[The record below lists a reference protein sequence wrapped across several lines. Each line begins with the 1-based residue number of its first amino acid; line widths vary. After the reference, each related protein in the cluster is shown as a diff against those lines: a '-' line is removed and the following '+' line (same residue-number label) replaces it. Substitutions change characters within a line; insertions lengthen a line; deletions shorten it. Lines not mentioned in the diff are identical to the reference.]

1 MRGRYLKQG
10 RWFWVADLAVDLA
23 GIKMKNPVMS
33 ASGTF
38 GSGVEYAGVFDVG
51 MMGALVTTGLT
62 LESKA
67 GNRPPRLCETPAGLL
82 NAVGLQNPGV
92 DAFIRDILPG
102 MLDFGVP
109 VIANIAGS
117 TKDEFVA
124 IAEKFTG
131 TGVAGLEINIS
142 CPNVKT
148 GGMALGTIPEVAA
161 QVVEAVIDSTDLP
174 VIVKLTPNVTNI
186 VELARAV
193 ADAGADALSL
203 INTLLGMVI
212 DVEQRKPVLGNIM
225 GGLSGPAIR
234 PIAVRAVWQVAQAI
248 RIPIIGMGG
257 ICTGRDALEF
267 MMAGASAVAVG
278 SAFFHDPLSAVRII
292 TELDEYCGEHGVDR
306 LQDLV
311 GSAWKE

>member
-1 MRGRYLKQG
+1 M
-10 RWFWVADLAVDLA
+10 ADLSVNFA

-51 MMGALVTTGLT
+51 MMGALVTKGLT
-62 LESKA
+62 LRPRA
-67 GNRPPRLCETPAGLL
+67 GNKPPRICETPAGLL

-92 DAFIRDILPG
+92 DAFIKDVLPE
-102 MLDFGVP
+102 MLCFGVP

-117 TKDEFVA
+117 TKDEFVE
-124 IAEKFTG
+124 IAERFSG
-131 TGVAGLEINIS
+131 TGVAGLELNIS

-148 GGMALGTIPEVAA
+148 GGMALGTAPEVAA
-161 QVVEAVIDSTDLP
+161 QVVEAVIEVSDLP

-203 INTLLGMVI
+203 INTLVGMMI
-212 DVEQRKPVLGNIM
+212 DVEQRKPVLGNVV

-234 PIAVRAVWQVAQAI
+234 PVAVRAVWQVAQAVE
-248 RIPIIGMGG
+248 IPIIGIGG

-278 SAFFHDPLSAVRII
+278 SAFFNNPLAAVRII
-292 TELDEYCGEHGVDR
+292 AELEEYCFDHGVEK
-306 LQDLV
+306 LQDIV
-311 GSAWKE
+311 GVAWKE

>member
-1 MRGRYLKQG
+1 M
-10 RWFWVADLAVDLA
+10 ADLAVDLA

-117 TKDEFVA
+117 TKDEFVE

-225 GGLSGPAIR
+225 GGLSGHAIR

-278 SAFFHDPLSAVRII
+278 SAFSMTPCQRSESSLNWMNTAANMGWTGCRI
-292 TELDEYCGEHGVDR
+292 L
-306 LQDLV
+306 
-311 GSAWKE
+311 

>member
-1 MRGRYLKQG
+1 
-10 RWFWVADLAVDLA
+10 
-23 GIKMKNPVMS
+23 MS

-38 GSGVEYAGVFDVG
+38 GSGVEYDSVFDIG

-62 LESKA
+62 LESKV

-92 DAFIRDILPG
+92 DVFIKDVLPE

-117 TKDEFVA
+117 TKDEFVE
-124 IAEKFTG
+124 IAEKFSG

-148 GGMALGTIPEVAA
+148 GGMALGTAPEVAA
-161 QVVEAVIDSTDLP
+161 QVVGSVVESTDLP

-193 ADAGADALSL
+193 AAAGADALSL

-212 DVEQRKPVLGNIM
+212 DVEQRKPMLGNVV

-234 PIAVRAVWQVAQAI
+234 PVAVRAVWQVAQAVK
-248 RIPIIGMGG
+248 IPIIGMGG

-267 MMAGASAVAVG
+267 ILAGASAVAVG
-278 SAFFHDPLSAVRII
+278 SAFFNDPLAAVRII
-292 TELDEYCGEHGVDR
+292 KELDEYCGEHGVDR

-311 GSAWKE
+311 GAVWK

>member
-1 MRGRYLKQG
+1 M
-10 RWFWVADLAVDLA
+10 ADLSVNFA

-51 MMGALVTTGLT
+51 MMGALVTKGLT
-62 LESKA
+62 LRPRA
-67 GNRPPRLCETPAGLL
+67 GNKPPRICETPAGLL

-92 DAFIRDILPG
+92 DAFIKDVLPE
-102 MLDFGVP
+102 MLGFGVP

-117 TKDEFVA
+117 TKDEFVE
-124 IAEKFTG
+124 IAERFSG
-131 TGVAGLEINIS
+131 TGVAGLELNIS

-148 GGMALGTIPEVAA
+148 GGMALGTAPEVAA
-161 QVVEAVIDSTDLP
+161 QVVEAVIEVSDLP

-203 INTLLGMVI
+203 INTLVGMMI
-212 DVEQRKPVLGNIM
+212 DVEQRKPVLGNVV

-234 PIAVRAVWQVAQAI
+234 PVAVRAVWQVAQAVEV
-248 RIPIIGMGG
+248 PIIGIGG

-278 SAFFHDPLSAVRII
+278 SAFFNNPLAAVRII
-292 TELDEYCGEHGVDR
+292 AELEEYCFDHGVEK

-311 GSAWKE
+311 GVAWKE

>member
-1 MRGRYLKQG
+1 M
-10 RWFWVADLAVDLA
+10 ADLAVDLA

-92 DAFIRDILPG
+92 DAFIRDLLPG
-102 MLDFGVP
+102 MLDFGMP

-117 TKDEFVA
+117 TKDEFVE

-148 GGMALGTIPEVAA
+148 GGMVLGTIPEVAA
-161 QVVEAVIDSTDLP
+161 QVVEAVSESTDLP

-212 DVEQRKPVLGNIM
+212 DVEQRKPVLGNLV

-234 PIAVRAVWQVAQAI
+234 PIAVRAVWQVAQAVK
-248 RIPIIGMGG
+248 IPIIGMGG

>member
-1 MRGRYLKQG
+1 
-10 RWFWVADLAVDLA
+10 VADLAVDLA

-117 TKDEFVA
+117 TKDEFVE

>member
-1 MRGRYLKQG
+1 
-10 RWFWVADLAVDLA
+10 
-23 GIKMKNPVMS
+23 MS

-38 GSGVEYAGVFDVG
+38 GSGVEYDSVFDIG

-62 LESKA
+62 LESKV

-92 DAFIRDILPG
+92 DVFIKDVLPE

-117 TKDEFVA
+117 TKDEFVE
-124 IAEKFTG
+124 IAEKFSG

-148 GGMALGTIPEVAA
+148 GGMALGTAPEVAA
-161 QVVEAVIDSTDLP
+161 QVVGSVVESTDLP

-193 ADAGADALSL
+193 AAAGADALSL

-212 DVEQRKPVLGNIM
+212 DVEQRKPMLGNVV

-234 PIAVRAVWQVAQAI
+234 PVAVRAVWQVAQAVK
-248 RIPIIGMGG
+248 IPIIGMGG

-267 MMAGASAVAVG
+267 ILAGASAVAVG
-278 SAFFHDPLSAVRII
+278 SAFFNDPLAAVRII
-292 TELDEYCGEHGVDR
+292 KELDEYCGEHGLDR

-311 GSAWKE
+311 GAVWK

>member
-1 MRGRYLKQG
+1 M
-10 RWFWVADLAVDLA
+10 ADLAVDLA

-117 TKDEFVA
+117 TKDEFVE

>member
-1 MRGRYLKQG
+1 
-10 RWFWVADLAVDLA
+10 VADLAVNLA
-23 GIKMKNPVMS
+23 GIKMENPVMS

-38 GSGVEYAGVFDVG
+38 GSGVEYDSVFDIG

-62 LESKA
+62 LESKV

-92 DAFIRDILPG
+92 DVFIKDVLPE

-117 TKDEFVA
+117 TKDEFVE
-124 IAEKFTG
+124 IAEKFSG

-148 GGMALGTIPEVAA
+148 GGMALGTAPEVAA
-161 QVVEAVIDSTDLP
+161 QVVGSVVESTDLP

-193 ADAGADALSL
+193 AAAGADALSL

-212 DVEQRKPVLGNIM
+212 DVEQRKPMLGNVV

-234 PIAVRAVWQVAQAI
+234 PVAVRAVWQVAQAVK
-248 RIPIIGMGG
+248 IPIIGMGG

-267 MMAGASAVAVG
+267 ILAGASAVAVG
-278 SAFFHDPLSAVRII
+278 SAFFNDPLAAVRII
-292 TELDEYCGEHGVDR
+292 KELDEYCGEHGVDR

-311 GSAWKE
+311 GAVWK

>member
-1 MRGRYLKQG
+1 M
-10 RWFWVADLAVDLA
+10 ADLAVNLA
-23 GIKMKNPVMS
+23 GIKMENPVMS

-38 GSGVEYAGVFDVG
+38 GSGVEYDSVFDIG

-62 LESKA
+62 LESKV

-92 DAFIRDILPG
+92 DVFIKDVLPE

-117 TKDEFVA
+117 TKDEFVE
-124 IAEKFTG
+124 IAEKFSG

-148 GGMALGTIPEVAA
+148 GGMALGTAPEVAA
-161 QVVEAVIDSTDLP
+161 QVVGSVVESTDLP

-193 ADAGADALSL
+193 AAAGADALSL

-212 DVEQRKPVLGNIM
+212 DVEQRKPMLGNVV

-234 PIAVRAVWQVAQAI
+234 PVAVRAVWQVAQAVK
-248 RIPIIGMGG
+248 IPIIGMGG

-267 MMAGASAVAVG
+267 ILAGASAVAVG
-278 SAFFHDPLSAVRII
+278 SAFFNDPLAAVRII
-292 TELDEYCGEHGVDR
+292 KELDEYCGEHGVDR

-311 GSAWKE
+311 GAVWK

>member
-1 MRGRYLKQG
+1 M
-10 RWFWVADLAVDLA
+10 ADLAVDLA

-117 TKDEFVA
+117 TKDEFVE

-161 QVVEAVIDSTDLP
+161 QVVEAVSESTDLP

>member
-1 MRGRYLKQG
+1 M
-10 RWFWVADLAVDLA
+10 ADLSVNLA

-51 MMGALVTTGLT
+51 MMGALVTKGLT
-62 LESKA
+62 LEAKA

-92 DAFIRDILPG
+92 DTFIRDLLPE

-109 VIANIAGS
+109 VIANIAGT
-117 TKDEFVA
+117 TKDEFVVL
-124 IAEKFTG
+124 AERFSG

-148 GGMALGTIPEVAA
+148 GGMALGTAPEVAA
-161 QVVEAVIDSTDLP
+161 QVVKAVIESTDLP

-212 DVEQRKPVLGNIM
+212 DVEQRKPVLGNLI

-234 PIAVRAVWQVAQAI
+234 PVAVRAVWQVAQTVE
-248 RIPIIGMGG
+248 IPIIGMGG

-267 MMAGASAVAVG
+267 ILAGASAVAVG
-278 SAFFHDPLSAVRII
+278 SAFFHDPLSAFRII

-311 GSAWKE
+311 GSVWKE

>member
-1 MRGRYLKQG
+1 MRGRYLKQV
-10 RWFWVADLAVDLA
+10 RWFWVADLSVNFA

-51 MMGALVTTGLT
+51 MMGALVTKGLT
-62 LESKA
+62 LRPRA
-67 GNRPPRLCETPAGLL
+67 GNKPPRICETPAGLL

-92 DAFIRDILPG
+92 DAFIKDVLPE
-102 MLDFGVP
+102 MLGFGVP

-117 TKDEFVA
+117 TKDEFVE
-124 IAEKFTG
+124 IAERFSG
-131 TGVAGLEINIS
+131 TGVAGLELNIS

-148 GGMALGTIPEVAA
+148 GGMALGTAPEVAA
-161 QVVEAVIDSTDLP
+161 QVVEAVIEVSDLP

-203 INTLLGMVI
+203 INTLVGMMI
-212 DVEQRKPVLGNIM
+212 DVEQRKPVLGNVV

-234 PIAVRAVWQVAQAI
+234 PVAVRAVWQVAQAVEV
-248 RIPIIGMGG
+248 PIIGIGG

-278 SAFFHDPLSAVRII
+278 SAFFNNPLAAVRII
-292 TELDEYCGEHGVDR
+292 AELEEYCFDHGVEK

-311 GSAWKE
+311 GVAWKE

>member
-1 MRGRYLKQG
+1 M
-10 RWFWVADLAVDLA
+10 ADLAVNLA
-23 GIKMKNPVMS
+23 GIKMENPVMS

-38 GSGVEYAGVFDVG
+38 GSGVEYDSVFDIG

-62 LESKA
+62 LESKV

-92 DAFIRDILPG
+92 DVFIKDVLPE

-117 TKDEFVA
+117 TKDEFVE
-124 IAEKFTG
+124 IAEKFSG

-148 GGMALGTIPEVAA
+148 GGMALGTAPEVAA
-161 QVVEAVIDSTDLP
+161 QVVGSVVESTDLP

-193 ADAGADALSL
+193 AAAGADALSL

-212 DVEQRKPVLGNIM
+212 DVEQRKPMLGNVV

-234 PIAVRAVWQVAQAI
+234 PVAVRAVWQVAQAVK
-248 RIPIIGMGG
+248 IPIIGMGG

-267 MMAGASAVAVG
+267 ILAGASAVAVG
-278 SAFFHDPLSAVRII
+278 SAFFNDPLAAVRII
-292 TELDEYCGEHGVDR
+292 KELDEYCGEHGLDR

-311 GSAWKE
+311 GAVWK

>member
-117 TKDEFVA
+117 TKDEFVE